1 MVEKSAG
8 LLRGSSGLG
17 TGVPLRRRAPLEPRQ
32 PVADLVPGDPVFQ
45 PHVARGRE
53 LVRMVQGCGGHVDKV
68 RVSVVSVGERRAA
81 PAAEGPPNLG
91 RRAVLHRV
99 AGEPG
104 EARGR
109 EGEPGD
115 GLGAGGPAARHA
127 VADQARLGFPGHAVP
142 HLTAKA
148 SAVAHLSSFPHRPV
162 CDCAVYGLPRTS
174 PLSETHIREIIPK
187 RDYSGKPPILSGP
200 RRGWTVR

>member
-68 RVSVVSVGERRAA
+68 WGSVVSVS
-81 PAAEGPPNLG
+81 
-91 RRAVLHRV
+91 
-99 AGEPG
+99 
-104 EARGR
+104 
-109 EGEPGD
+109 D
-115 GLGAGGPAARHA
+115 
-127 VADQARLGFPGHAVP
+127 VP
-142 HLTAKA
+142 HLPQKVLLT
-148 SAVAHLSSFPHRPV
+148 SADERCSTGSPESQEKPAEGKVSQATDWAPVDRRQDTQWQIRLDSAFPV
-162 CDCAVYGLPRTS
+162 TLYRTS
-174 PLSETHIREIIPK
+174 PQRHPPSLIFPLSRTVLYATVQYMSFREHHRSRKLI
-187 RDYSGKPPILSGP
+187 
-200 RRGWTVR
+200 